1 MRIKSVTVEG
11 FRAFGRS
18 ATIDLDADIII
29 LQGPNGV
36 GKTSLLD
43 ALLWALAGRIS
54 RFRDRGS
61 PVSIY
66 AREGI
71 ARVELTFSH
80 ADRGDIAVVRASDGS
95 ATSIRLKIENQEL
108 EGAAAQQELC
118 NLLLPHLRDRNESLH
133 TLENVLTR
141 GVYLQQDLV
150 RQFIEVD
157 TEVERFA
164 LISEV
169 IGAGVVLE
177 LQQALE
183 KSRNQWL
190 RSTSAFRKEE
200 IEPLRGRIAQIDEQL
215 ARLTDSGEGVEVAA
229 GGPSA
234 ANLFHR
240 AVSLMGQGRVGS
252 DEPPTTPGRLD
263 RFLKSLTTERS
274 RIEREIGIVA
284 GMSEQI
290 RSLEPDAR
298 DYAADLA
305 RLELEESNIATELKN
320 ADESLKNEV
329 ARLEQQRE
337 RLVAERDKVKRLAA
351 LARLALDDLGDH
363 CPVCGQTHDREHT
376 VRHLRELIS
385 SASDG
390 GTVSAPD
397 EQLSALNARR
407 SAVQQ
412 RLEGVRLQRR
422 SLEDD
427 RRERDAQRSVLVVR
441 LTDMGIDTGHDIAAQ
456 LQARRTEAEASLRAV
471 TNLLAEGEQLSLN
484 IVRLGEGKRREELM
498 AERADLVSRL
508 EHASAKAESQ
518 DRTHAEAGKI
528 IDGLRNA
535 SLLVTRRQ
543 IEQIAPLFQRIYSR
557 IDPHPT
563 FRTTQIIADM
573 ERGKGHL
580 LVGIADPDAGSQQYD
595 AGPVL
600 SSSQLNSYAVSLF
613 LAMNLALPAPA
624 LGVTVLDDPL
634 QSLDSINLLG
644 LVDVLRRFRAHRQI
658 IVSTH
663 EERLM
668 GLLQRKLRPV
678 RQGER
683 MISIAFEDW
692 SRDGPAFREKRTEYV
707 GSDEKVLAA

>member
-1 MRIKSVTVEG
+1 MRIKSITVEG

-18 ATIDLDADIII
+18 ATIDLDADVII

-43 ALLWALAGRIS
+43 ALLWALAGHIS
-54 RFRDRGS
+54 RFQDRGS

-71 ARVELTFSH
+71 ARVELTLSH
-80 ADRGDIAVVRASDGS
+80 SQRGDVVVIRATDGS
-95 ATSIRLKIENQEL
+95 ATSVRLKTENAEL

-118 NLLLPHLRDRNESLH
+118 SLLLPHLTDRSESLQ

-150 RQFIEVD
+150 RQFVEGD
-157 TEVERFA
+157 SAVERFA

-183 KSRNQWL
+183 KSRNQWS
-190 RSTSAFRKEE
+190 RSTSALRKEE
-200 IEPLRGRIAQIDEQL
+200 IEPLRGRVAQIDEQL
-215 ARLTDSGEGVEVAA
+215 ARLTEAA
-229 GGPSA
+229 GAGEVDAGTLA
-234 ANLFHR
+234 ASLFQR
-240 AVSLMGQGRVGS
+240 AIALMGQSKVGS
-252 DEPPTTPGRLD
+252 DEPPTTPSRLD
-263 RFLKSLTTERS
+263 RFLKSLTTERA
-274 RIEREIGIVA
+274 RIEREVGIA
-284 GMSEQI
+284 TGLDEQI
-290 RSLEPDAR
+290 RSLEPDPV
-298 DYAADLA
+298 DHEVELT
-305 RLELEESNIATELKN
+305 RLELEESNLATELKN
-320 ADESLKNEV
+320 ADERLRNEI
-329 ARLEQQRE
+329 ARLEEVRE
-337 RLVAERDKVKRLAA
+337 RQVAERDRAKRLAA

-363 CPVCGQTHDREHT
+363 CPVCEQTHDREHT
-376 VRHLRELIS
+376 ARHLRELIA
-385 SASDG
+385 SASEAG
-390 GTVSAPD
+390 EVSGPD
-397 EQLSALNARR
+397 ERLSTLNEGR
-407 SAVQQ
+407 SEVQQ
-412 RLEGVRLQRR
+412 RLEGVRLERR
-422 SLEDD
+422 AFEDN
-427 RRERDAQRSVLVVR
+427 RRERAAQRSVLLTR
-441 LTDMGIDTGHDIAAQ
+441 LSDMGVNTDHDIAGQ
-456 LQARRTEAEASLRAV
+456 LQARRAEAEASLRTVA
-471 TNLLAEGEQLSLN
+471 NLVAEGEQLSLS

-498 AERADLVSRL
+498 AERAALVTRL
-508 EHASAKAESQ
+508 GQVSAKAESQ
-518 DRTHAEAGKI
+518 DRTHAEAGRI

-580 LVGIADPDAGSQQYD
+580 HVGIADPDAGSQQYD

-600 SSSQLNSYAVSLF
+600 SSSQLNSFAVSLF

-678 RQGER
+678 KYGER
-683 MISIAFEDW
+683 LISIAFEDW
-692 SRDGPAFREKRTEYV
+692 SREGPVFREKRTEYV
-707 GSDEKVLAA
+707 GSEEKVLAA